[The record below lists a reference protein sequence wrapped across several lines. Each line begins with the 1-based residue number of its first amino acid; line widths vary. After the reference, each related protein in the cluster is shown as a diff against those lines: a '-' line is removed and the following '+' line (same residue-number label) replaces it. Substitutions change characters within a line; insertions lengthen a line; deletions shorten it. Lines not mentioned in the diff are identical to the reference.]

1 LTHGNNAP
9 KQNPTRKNGS
19 TKTDQHRKEGVHHS
33 GKGDAEK
40 IRGEKLKSSAG
51 SRQGNKAHQG
61 GEREREGLE
70 MAARAAAAKRDG
82 SPRRRSKRMRNLSR
96 RGRQRR
102 RSCKR

>member
-1 LTHGNNAP
+1 MGTTPP

-40 IRGEKLKSSAG
+40 IRGKKLKSSAG

-61 GEREREGLE
+61 GERGPG
-70 MAARAAAAKRDG
+70 DG
-82 SPRRRSKRMRNLSR
+82 SPRRCSKAR
-96 RGRQRR
+96 RQPAPLQQNDAESVQKGTAEAA
-102 RSCKR
+102 